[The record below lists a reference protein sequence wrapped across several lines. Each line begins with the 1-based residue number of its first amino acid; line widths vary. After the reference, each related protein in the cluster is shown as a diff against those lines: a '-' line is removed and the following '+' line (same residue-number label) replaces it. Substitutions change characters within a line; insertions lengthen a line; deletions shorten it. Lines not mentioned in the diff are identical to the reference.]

1 MDKEKK
7 MEQNEDEISLVDLLV
22 VLLKHWKMIVVLPVV
37 VVIILSTYLFLKPK
51 QIKDRK
57 TETYVTLTVNPL
69 IKQFSGLVNLEDLI
83 SNFYLKD
90 LDLIYKAVQDSR
102 INKIYNIDLP
112 VKSEESIFTVK
123 SLIIDGKTPQNKIL
137 QDSDKPLFVENK
149 NGVITII
156 VRFNDIEQ
164 SLKFLEQVTFSVKTK
179 VNELLLPIARK
190 EVEDYER
197 LMSEG
202 SKSASNLL
210 QNSLAVRYPTYSSA
224 QRYLLGNQIPLIIS
238 NPISVEPPA
247 PSNNSKTILFVAF
260 FAALFFA
267 IFLAFVLEAIEN
279 IRKDPEAMA
288 KIRSALKKDSQ

>member
-1 MDKEKK
+1 

-22 VLLKHWKMIVVLPVV
+22 VLLKHWKMIVVIPLVV
-37 VVIILSTYLFLKPK
+37 LIISIGYAFLKPVQK
-51 QIKDRK
+51 AEKRS
-57 TETYVTLTVNPL
+57 ETYITLTVNPL

-90 LDLIYKAVQDSR
+90 LSILYKAVEDVGIEK
-102 INKIYNIDLP
+102 INDLKLP
-112 VKSEESIFTVK
+112 ANPEERMY
-123 SLIIDGKTPQNKIL
+123 LIKTFLIDGKDLQNNDLKNLEKIYL
-137 QDSDKPLFVENK
+137 IEYK
-149 NGVITII
+149 NGVIWLTT
-156 VRFNDIEQ
+156 RFENKDQ
-164 SLKFLEQVTFSVKTK
+164 SNKFLELVTFAVKNK
-179 VNELLLPIARK
+179 VNELLLPIAKK

-197 LMSEG
+197 IILEDN
-202 SKSASNLL
+202 KNASTQNLL
-210 QNSLAVRYPTYSSA
+210 QIRYSAYSSA
-224 QRYLLGNQIPLIIS
+224 LQLVKGEQEIIIIS